1 MSGAPNLAA
10 TTEDFEFTALKE
22 AANYRQA
29 IIKEFRE
36 FLRGHV
42 LEIGAGVGQITEG
55 LLRESAIKH
64 LTSVEPD
71 ERFASRLRSSLPDC
85 ELIQGT
91 IEDVPSTPPLDAI
104 LSINVLE
111 HIENDERELGVYR
124 QRLAPNSGSL
134 CLFVPARPE
143 IYGLIDKD
151 FGHFRRYTRRELK
164 LKLEK
169 AGFRIERLFYFN
181 LIGYFAWWW
190 YFRLLKK
197 RGFEI
202 RRVRLFDRRIFPL
215 LHTWELNVLRPPIG
229 QSLLAVAHVS

>member
-10 TTEDFEFTALKE
+10 TTEDFEFAALKE

-29 IIKEFRE
+29 LIKEFRE

-42 LEIGAGVGQITEG
+42 LEIGAGIGQITEV
-55 LLRESAIKH
+55 LLHEPAIKR

-71 ERFASRLRSSLPDC
+71 ERFASKLRSSLPDC

-91 IEDVPSTPPLDAI
+91 IEDVPPAPPLDAI

-111 HIENDERELGVYR
+111 HIEKDERELGIYR
-124 QRLAPNSGSL
+124 ERLAANRGTL

-143 IYGLIDKD
+143 IYGPIDKD
-151 FGHFRRYTRRELK
+151 FGHFRRYTRPELK
-164 LKLEK
+164 LKLK
-169 AGFRIERLFYFN
+169 NAGFQIERLVYFN

-190 YFRLLKK
+190 YFRLRKK

-202 RRVRLFDRRIFPL
+202 GRVRLFDKRIFPL
-215 LHTWELNVLRPPIG
+215 LHACESGVLRPPVG
-229 QSLLAVAHVS
+229 QSLLAVAHAG